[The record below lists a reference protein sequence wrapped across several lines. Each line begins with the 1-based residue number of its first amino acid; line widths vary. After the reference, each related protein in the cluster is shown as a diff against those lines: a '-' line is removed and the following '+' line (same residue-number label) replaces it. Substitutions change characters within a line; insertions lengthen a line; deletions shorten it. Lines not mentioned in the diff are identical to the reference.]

1 VFISYRRED
10 ASGFAGRLYESLSR
24 HFGTRRIF
32 RDVETI
38 RPGAD
43 FGEVIHESLRSCGA
57 FVVMIGRE
65 WLVDS
70 RGRRRLDDPEDWV
83 RQEVAI
89 ALERDDV
96 AVFPVLVEGVA
107 MPSAD
112 ALPGPLA
119 ALARQNATELSDSR
133 WEYDLARLVTELD
146 TVVGAPDP
154 SGPLRRV
161 VLPRSPSGA
170 LVRVA
175 ALAAVVAIAVA
186 GIVAVRRTPGPVPMA
201 GHFNIAVADF
211 GSTDSRDHQTSS
223 KKAHELAQ
231 SVYDRLDDELA
242 SIPQSGFELGLR
254 GPARTGPVEGSTPDR
269 RAVSAGN
276 LARRINAD
284 VVVYGTLDLNVPSR
298 FTTEFFIGDH
308 RLAEAEELE
317 GQHELGSA
325 IRAIGD
331 VTRNP
336 VADKGLRDSVLE
348 RTRALAEF
356 LVGLSYYAVDQA
368 QPALDHFEAARSSP
382 GWDDRAGKE
391 VLYLFL
397 GNTAGK
403 LRDFGA
409 ADGYYDGALS
419 LNPEYGRARL
429 GKAEVTFQRA
439 RANCE
444 SGSADPTG
452 LSRSLDMFQS
462 ALGSRVQPAASE
474 IATKV
479 AYGSGRVLL
488 CLSQALVADRWADA
502 ERQFQSVIRAF
513 RAGNERVREMAA
525 ESYANLGLVYLPAA
539 ADPQAAPRYRKAAE
553 SYQAAVT
560 VTHRDDRKAFF
571 LNMRG
576 FTFSRLGDVAGADD
590 AYRQAVDLEPDPV
603 KRAEYEQARQQAI
616 QRH

>member
-10 ASGFAGRLYESLSR
+10 ASGFAGRLHEALSR
-24 HFGTRRIF
+24 HFGDRRIF
-32 RDVETI
+32 RDVDTI

-43 FGEVIHESLRSCGA
+43 FADVIHESLGSCGA

-96 AVFPVLVEGVA
+96 VVFPVLVEGAA
-107 MPSAD
+107 MPSAED
-112 ALPGPLA
+112 LPGPLR

-133 WEYDLARLVTELD
+133 WDYDLARLVTELD
-146 TVVGAPDP
+146 TVVGAPEA
-154 SGPLRRV
+154 SGRLRRLV
-161 VLPRSPSGA
+161 VPRSPSGA

-175 ALAAVVAIAVA
+175 ALAAAVAMATAGVVAL
-186 GIVAVRRTPGPVPMA
+186 RRTPGPVPMA

-211 GSTDSRDHQTSS
+211 GSAVAGNHQISS
-223 KKAHELAQ
+223 KEAHELAQ
-231 SVYDRLDDELA
+231 SVYDHLDDELA
-242 SIPQSGFELGLR
+242 TIPQSGFDLELR
-254 GPARTGPVEGSTPDR
+254 APNMTGPVSGSTSDR
-269 RAVSAGN
+269 RAASAGA

-284 VVVYGTLDLNVPSR
+284 IVVYGTLDLQVPTR
-298 FTTEFFIGDH
+298 FTTEFFISDH
-308 RLAEAEELE
+308 RLTNAEELE

-325 IRAIGD
+325 IRAVGD

-356 LVGLSYYAVDQA
+356 VVGLSYYTVNQS
-368 QPALDHFEAARSSP
+368 QPALDHFEAARASP

-403 LRDFGA
+403 LRDFRA
-409 ADGYYDGALS
+409 ADGYYDGALT
-419 LNPEYGRARL
+419 LNPEYGRAQL

-439 RANCE
+439 RANCA
-444 SGSADPTG
+444 SGSVDPTG
-452 LSRSLDMFQS
+452 LSKSLDMFQS

-502 ERQFQSVIRAF
+502 ESEFQSVIRAF

-525 ESYANLGLVYLPAA
+525 ESYANLGFVYLPAA
-539 ADPQAAPRYRKAAE
+539 GDPQAAPRYRRAAE

-571 LNMRG
+571 FSMRG
-576 FTFSRLGDVAGADD
+576 FAFSRLGDLAGADE
-590 AYRQAVDLEPDPV
+590 AYRQAVDLEPDAA
-603 KRAEYEQARQQAI
+603 KRADYERARQQAI
-616 QRH
+616 QRR